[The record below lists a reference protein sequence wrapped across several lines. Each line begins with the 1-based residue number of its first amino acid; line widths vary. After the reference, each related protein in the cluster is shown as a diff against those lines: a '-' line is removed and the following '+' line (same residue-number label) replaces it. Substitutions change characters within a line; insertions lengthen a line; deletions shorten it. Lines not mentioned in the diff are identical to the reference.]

1 MEQKQFKK
9 AIKMYLLGFLLGAV
23 TAGDVECCLGL
34 LTHSKNPTATQKKG
48 SC

>member
-1 MEQKQFKK
+1 
-9 AIKMYLLGFLLGAV
+9 MYLLGFLLGAV